1 MEDKV
6 TEDKRISDRNNVH
19 RDGEHMVITVNLD
32 NAYDIIIQ
40 KGILDK
46 CGEEL
51 NLNRRVLIV
60 TDEGVPAQ
68 YAETVKKQCKE
79 GIIGVIGQG
88 ETHKSLESFA
98 KLQQIMLDNNFT
110 RKDCVV
116 AVGGGVVGDLAGFV
130 ASAYMRGVDFY
141 NIPTTVL
148 SQVDSSVGGKTAINF
163 GGVKNIV
170 GAFYQPKKVLID
182 PQVLN
187 TLSPRMISNGIA
199 EAIKMSATFDKK
211 VFEEMESKDEIN
223 DFTPIIA
230 EAIKTKAMVVEQ
242 DEKENGLRKV
252 LNFGHTIGHGIEIAS
267 DGALYHGESVALGML
282 CMCDDSVKDR
292 LAGILKKL
300 NMPVT
305 CSIDKNTAVNA
316 ILHDKKATG
325 NSKISSV
332 YVSELGTFEFRDMS
346 IEELADR
353 LDTVL
358 E

>member
-1 MEDKV
+1 
-6 TEDKRISDRNNVH
+6 
-19 RDGEHMVITVNLD
+19 MVIKVNLE

-40 KGILDK
+40 DGILNK

-60 TDEGVPAQ
+60 TDEGVPSQ
-68 YAETVKKQCKE
+68 YAETVKSQCKD

-88 ETHKSLESFA
+88 EANKSLDSFA

-130 ASAYMRGVDFY
+130 ASAYMRGIDFY

-182 PQVLN
+182 PEVLK
-187 TLSPRMISNGIA
+187 TLSPRMISNGIS
-199 EAIKMSATFDKK
+199 EAIKMSITFDKE
-211 VFEEMESKDEIN
+211 VFETLEKQEYVS

-230 EAIKTKAMVVEQ
+230 NAIKTKAMVVEQ
-242 DEKENGLRKV
+242 DEKESGLRKV

-267 DGALYHGESVALGML
+267 NGSLYHGESVALGML
-282 CMCDDSVKDR
+282 CMCDDSIKQR
-292 LAGILKKL
+292 LIPVLKKL
-300 NMPVT
+300 NMPCT
-305 CSIDKNTAVNA
+305 CSIDKDIAVNA
-316 ILHDKKATG
+316 ILHDKKATSG
-325 NSKISSV
+325 SSISSV
-332 YVSELGTFEFRDMS
+332 YVEKLGSFEFRDMT
-346 IEELADR
+346 IDELAER